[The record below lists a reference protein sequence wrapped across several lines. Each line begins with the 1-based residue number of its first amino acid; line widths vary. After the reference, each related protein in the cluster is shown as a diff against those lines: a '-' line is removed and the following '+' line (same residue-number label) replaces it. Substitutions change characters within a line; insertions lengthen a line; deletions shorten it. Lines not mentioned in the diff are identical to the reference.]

1 MNEKYNNFI
10 MKKWNDFLRKRFIH
24 LSSEKSDPRLKL
36 IGYRD
41 PQSSIIFLLMGIFD
55 WPITKIIN
63 ETLNH
68 PKIDM
73 L

>member
-1 MNEKYNNFI
+1 MNEKCNNFI
-10 MKKWNDFLRKRFIH
+10 MNKWDDFLRKRFIH
-24 LSSEKSDPRLKL
+24 LSSEKSDPRLII

-41 PQSSIIFLLMGIFD
+41 PQSLIIFFWMGIFD

-63 ETLNH
+63 ETLDH

>member
-24 LSSEKSDPRLKL
+24 LSREKSDLRLIL

-41 PQSSIIFLLMGIFD
+41 PPKLRLFFFWMGIFD
-55 WPITKIIN
+55 CPMTKTIN
-63 ETLNH
+63 
-68 PKIDM
+68 
-73 L
+73 